1 MDLVEEIKN
10 RLNIED
16 VISEYVQLKRSG
28 SNWRGLSPF
37 NNEKTPSFIVS
48 PEKQIWHDFSSGRGG
63 NMFSFVMEMEGLS
76 FKETLNLLARKAGLD
91 PDQFR
96 TQNHR
101 GQNKEKLFEILEI
114 STKFFQLNL
123 KNNQTAL
130 EYVFLKRKFNKKTV
144 AEWRLGYSDSS
155 RDSLKNFLLKRK
167 FDLKDIKS
175 SGLLS
180 RYDEDMFRDRL
191 MIPLQ
196 DEMGRVIGYTARL
209 LNDNMKNSP
218 KYINTPQTILYDK
231 SRHVFG
237 LSQAKNSLRKNKFA
251 VMVEGNLDVIASY
264 QAGVEN
270 IIATAGTALT
280 NYHLKIISRFVSDI
294 RLCFD
299 SDRAGIDATKRAI
312 NLASKINLDVNV
324 INLPQGKDPDEL
336 IKINPNLW
344 INAINDKIYAVD
356 WLINYYQ
363 KIYDVNTS
371 IGKKNFSSNIL
382 PIIQNLDDEIEKDHY
397 FNLLSDLLQ
406 VSKDSITKKS
416 YNYNS
421 DKVFLAKPNPQKHQ
435 EELNPFL
442 DEANR
447 LETNFLSIV
456 LARLS
461 LRDLLKGLNDE
472 YFLNQESKTLFELLK
487 KYSDIDYEAIVSK
500 SNDSEWKNIVDY
512 VKILSLLYDEKY
524 RVISLEDLHYEANF
538 LKIRLIDNYVKYQ
551 KEIFKKDVLD
561 NQLNEEDSIKILKKI
576 DKLNQLL
583 NKFKE

>member
-270 IIATAGTALT
+270 VIATAGTALT

-551 KEIFKKDVLD
+551 KEIFKKDVLN

>member
-270 IIATAGTALT
+270 VIATAGTALT

-356 WLINYYQ
+356 WLIDYYQ

>member
-270 IIATAGTALT
+270 VIATAGTALT

>member
-356 WLINYYQ
+356 WLIDYYQ

>member
-356 WLINYYQ
+356 WLIDYYQ

-435 EELNPFL
+435 
-442 DEANR
+442 D
-447 LETNFLSIV
+447 
-456 LARLS
+456 
-461 LRDLLKGLNDE
+461 
-472 YFLNQESKTLFELLK
+472 Q
-487 KYSDIDYEAIVSK
+487 
-500 SNDSEWKNIVDY
+500 
-512 VKILSLLYDEKY
+512 IL
-524 RVISLEDLHYEANF
+524 
-538 LKIRLIDNYVKYQ
+538 
-551 KEIFKKDVLD
+551 
-561 NQLNEEDSIKILKKI
+561 IL
-576 DKLNQLL
+576 
-583 NKFKE
+583 

>member
-48 PEKQIWHDFSSGRGG
+48 SEKQIWHDFSSGRGG

-123 KNNQTAL
+123 KNNQIAL
-130 EYVFLKRKFNKKTV
+130 EYVFLKRKFDKKTV
-144 AEWRLGYSDSS
+144 AEWRLGYADSS

-196 DEMGRVIGYTARL
+196 DEMGKVIGYTARL
-209 LNDNMKNSP
+209 LNDNTKNSP

-270 IIATAGTALT
+270 VIATAGTALT
-280 NYHLKIISRFVSDI
+280 SYHLKIISRFVSDI

-299 SDRAGIDATKRAI
+299 SDRAGVDATKRAI

-336 IKINPNLW
+336 IKIDPNMW
-344 INAINDKIYAVD
+344 VNAVNDKIYAID
-356 WLINYYQ
+356 WLIDYYR

-382 PIIQNLDDEIEKDHY
+382 PIIQNLNDEIEKDHY

-416 YNYNS
+416 YNYNL
-421 DKVFLAKPNPQKHQ
+421 DKVFLAKPNLQKHQ
-435 EELNPFL
+435 EKLNPFL

-447 LETNFLSIV
+447 LQTNFLSIV

-461 LRDLLKGLNDE
+461 LRDLLKGLNEE

-487 KYSDIDYEAIVSK
+487 KHSDLDYETIINK

-524 RVISLEDLHYEANF
+524 RSISLEDLHYEANF

-551 KEIFKKDVLD
+551 KEIFKKDVLN

>member
-123 KNNQTAL
+123 KNNQIAL
-130 EYVFLKRKFNKKTV
+130 EYVFLKRKFDKKTV
-144 AEWRLGYSDSS
+144 AEWRLGYADSS

-196 DEMGRVIGYTARL
+196 DEMGKVIGYTARL
-209 LNDNMKNSP
+209 LNDNTKNSP

-270 IIATAGTALT
+270 VIATAGTALT
-280 NYHLKIISRFVSDI
+280 SYHLKIISRFVSDI

-299 SDRAGIDATKRAI
+299 SDRAGVDATKRAI

-336 IKINPNLW
+336 IKIDPNMW
-344 INAINDKIYAVD
+344 VNAVNDKIYAID
-356 WLINYYQ
+356 WLIDYYR

-382 PIIQNLDDEIEKDHY
+382 PIIQNLNDEIEKDHY

-416 YNYNS
+416 YNYNL
-421 DKVFLAKPNPQKHQ
+421 DKVFLAKPNLQKHQ
-435 EELNPFL
+435 EKLNPFL

-447 LETNFLSIV
+447 LQTNFLSIV

-461 LRDLLKGLNDE
+461 LRDLLKGLNEE

-487 KYSDIDYEAIVSK
+487 KHSDLDYETIINK

-524 RVISLEDLHYEANF
+524 RSISLEDLHYEANF

-551 KEIFKKDVLD
+551 KEIFKKDVLN

>member
-270 IIATAGTALT
+270 VIATAGTALT

-356 WLINYYQ
+356 WLIDYYQ

-551 KEIFKKDVLD
+551 KEIFKKDVLN